1 VGRRLSPHTAR
12 TAGGAAGAG
21 TLKTV
26 LITGCSS
33 GIGLDAARTLG
44 RRGWSVFATCRR
56 EEDCERLRDEGL
68 ESFPLDYVDTSSVK
82 AAVAEALS
90 RTDGALDAVF
100 NNGALAIPAAVED
113 LGRDALDAI
122 FQVNLFGPHEVARQ
136 ALRAMRAR
144 EQGRIINC
152 SSVLGFASM
161 RFRGAYTAT
170 KHAMEGLTDTLR
182 LELLHTPIK
191 VILIEPGPIRTSIRE
206 KARAHYEKWI
216 DKGNSLWR
224 EQYETVLEPRLYD
237 PDPPKDREEL
247 GPEAGTAKGIHA
259 LESPNPK
266 ARYYVTRVTYVAWLL
281 RAFVPTNARDR
292 LWQRY

>member
-1 VGRRLSPHTAR
+1 M
-12 TAGGAAGAG
+12 
-21 TLKTV
+21 KTI

-33 GIGLDAARTLG
+33 GIGLDTARTLQ
-44 RRGWSVFATCRR
+44 RRGWRVFATCRR
-56 EEDCERLRDEGL
+56 EEDCKTLQGEGL
-68 ESFPLDYVDTSSVK
+68 ESFRLDYTDPASIDT
-82 AAVAEALS
+82 AMAEALS
-90 RTDGALDAVF
+90 RCDGALDAVF
-100 NNGALAIPAAVED
+100 NNGAHGLPGAVED
-113 LGRDALDAI
+113 LSGEALHAI
-122 FQVNLFGPHEVARQ
+122 FQANLFGPHEVARQ

-237 PDPPKDREEL
+237 PDPPKDRGEL
-247 GPEAGTAKGIHA
+247 GPEAVTAKVIHA

-266 ARYYVTRVTYVAWLL
+266 ARYYVTRVTYLAWLL